1 MAASPL
7 IWCAIALGV
16 FFRLAFLGS
25 DSLWLDEAYSVTV
38 VLQHSARDIWHGAV
52 DPNHPP
58 LFFIIL
64 RGALRLLGTSE
75 VAARLPSALAS
86 LASLALTYVLG
97 RRLGM
102 SREASVVGVALL
114 ALAPLDIWYAQEARM
129 YAMVTTSALLVA
141 VSLTFTG
148 WMGAGFTALSLAA
161 GLYVDFTMVPL
172 ALAILSLWLVR
183 WWQGD
188 RGLARLAGVSV
199 AYVAAWCAFYPR
211 WGHFTQVMNR
221 IDTVPLFV
229 RLRESAGLDLPS
241 GTPALVLVAFAVVL
255 VGVAGAVASRAFTSS
270 PGRRSWAWAVWFLF
284 VVSTIA
290 AVVPR
295 AYSVKQFAA
304 TGWPFVILFVAW
316 TLAEARRLH
325 RPRLLVAIGVS
336 MLSAVL
342 TVATPRADWRG
353 VAAHL
358 NSRSDRTEAVWLDP
372 PWNRYAYDYY
382 SSAAP
387 AGHGDICMVAERFG
401 RTPPTSGSEAW
412 LDQHLRLVDS
422 TDFWR
427 LQVRCY
433 SR

>member
-1 MAASPL
+1 MAVSSL
-7 IWCAIALGV
+7 LWGAIALGV
-16 FFRLAFLGS
+16 FLRLAFLGS

-38 VLQHSARDIWHGAV
+38 VLQHSTREIWDGAV

-58 LFFIIL
+58 LFFIVL

-75 VAARLPSALAS
+75 MSARLPSALAS
-86 LASLALTYVLG
+86 LASLVLTYVLG
-97 RRLGM
+97 RRVGL
-102 SREASVVGVALL
+102 SREASVVAVVLL

-129 YAMVTTSALLVA
+129 YAMVTTSALLLA

-148 WMGAGFTALSLAA
+148 WIGAVFTSVALGV

-172 ALAILSLWLVR
+172 ALALLSLWLVR
-183 WWQGD
+183 WWHGD
-188 RGLARLAGVSV
+188 RSLGRLFWVGV
-199 AYVAAWCAFYPR
+199 AYVAAWFAFYPR
-211 WGHFTQVMNR
+211 WGHFMQVLNR

-241 GTPALVLVAFAVVL
+241 GAPALVLVALAVVTVGL
-255 VGVAGAVASRAFTSS
+255 VGASVRAAFTSS
-270 PGRRSWAWAVWFLF
+270 HARTLGWAVLLVFAA
-284 VVSTIA
+284 STIA

-295 AYSVKQFAA
+295 AYSAKQFAV

-316 TLAEARRLH
+316 TLVESGRLS
-325 RPRLLVAIGVS
+325 RLRISIAIGVS
-336 MLSAVL
+336 LVSAVL

-353 VAAHL
+353 VAAYL
-358 NSRSDRTEAVWLDP
+358 NGRSDRTETVLLDP
-372 PWNRYAYDYY
+372 QWNRYAYDYY
-382 SSAAP
+382 SSVAP
-387 AGHGDICMVAERFG
+387 AGTGDICIVAERFG
-401 RTPPTSGSEAW
+401 RTPPTSVTEAR
-412 LDQHLRLVDS
+412 LDQQLRLVEA